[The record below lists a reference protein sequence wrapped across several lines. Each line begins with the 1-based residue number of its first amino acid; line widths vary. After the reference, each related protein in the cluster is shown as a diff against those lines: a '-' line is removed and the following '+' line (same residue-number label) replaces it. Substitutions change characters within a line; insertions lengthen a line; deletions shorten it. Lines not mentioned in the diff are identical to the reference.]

1 MTTKNSAQKAAR
13 VAQRKAER
21 NKPIR
26 SSVKTYVT
34 KARRL
39 ILENDLDAAQEAVKQ
54 AIIGYV
60 NAINSKDAKAAS
72 SCWSD
77 TGVWIGPDGMEI
89 TGRAAIEKHMAE
101 LFAAGQMPSIEL
113 VDVHVRFIA
122 PNVATEEGHVIVTN
136 PNATPHKASYISIHV
151 RTPEG
156 WKLDSVRETL
166 IADDIGNHI
175 YLRELDWMIGTWK
188 DERL

>member
-54 AIIGYV
+54 ATM
-60 NAINSKDAKAAS
+60 ALDKAAKK
-72 SCWSD
+72 
-77 TGVWIGPDGMEI
+77 GVIHPNN
-89 TGRAAIEKHMAE
+89 AARRKSRLMK
-101 LFAAGQMPSIEL
+101 SI
-113 VDVHVRFIA
+113 
-122 PNVATEEGHVIVTN
+122 NQ
-136 PNATPHKASYISIHV
+136 
-151 RTPEG
+151 
-156 WKLDSVRETL
+156 KL
-166 IADDIGNHI
+166 AQN
-175 YLRELDWMIGTWK
+175 
-188 DERL
+188 